1 MRGLS
6 SPMRRDAM
14 SMLPR
19 MTVSMLLKSCAMPPD
34 SRPTASIF
42 CAWRS
47 ACSVASR
54 RLTSCCSR
62 SVRRSAM
69 KPRLTSVSVAGRPK
83 IRWLAMASIQA
94 RMMAACSTPTVT

>member
-1 MRGLS
+1 
-6 SPMRRDAM
+6 
-14 SMLPR
+14 MLPR
-19 MTVSMLLKSCAMPPD
+19 ITVSMLLKSCAMPPE

-47 ACSVASR
+47 ACSVDSR

-69 KPRLTSVSVAGRPK
+69 TPRPTARSVAGRPK
-83 IRWLAMASIQA
+83 IRWLAMVEHPGADDGGLFDADGDVELGSFAS
-94 RMMAACSTPTVT
+94 C